1 MLPLGAGGSMKL
13 TKLKLENFRCFKDEI
28 CIEFDDITAI
38 VGRNDVG
45 KSTIMDGLAIFFDE
59 AKPDKDDACLSGDRK
74 AMRITCEFDDL
85 PEKIILDA
93 DYETNLEAEYLVNP
107 DGRLEIRKT
116 YDGSLA
122 SPKLTAV
129 EAVAAHPT
137 ANGVNDLLQLKKTDL
152 LARAGELAI
161 DLTNVNKQANA
172 PIRAA
177 IWNGAEALKLDWIH
191 VSLEKEGG
199 KQIWSALASYLP
211 AFALFKSDRAST
223 DQDAEAQDP
232 LKAAIRDALKAV
244 EQDLAKVQ
252 AHVEAEVRRIAE
264 ATVQKIKEM
273 DASVAETLNPII
285 KTKNWDSLFQTSI
298 TGDEGIPLN
307 KRGSGIKRLVLL
319 NFFRAK
325 AERAAIDKQAGSVI
339 YAIEEPE
346 TSQHPRNQRMLM
358 SALSDLSATAG
369 RQVIVTTHTPMLARG
384 LPDASLRF
392 IERDTTGARTIVNGG
407 PDTNARIA
415 QSLGVLPDHSV
426 KLFVGVEGKHD
437 IAFLKGMS
445 KVLRADGVDVPDI
458 DALEVSGELIFFPF
472 GGCNLAYW
480 TTRLQPLNRPELHIY
495 DRDNP
500 PPLAGKYDEF
510 AAQVNARARCSAVTT
525 SKREMENFL
534 HQEAILEAY
543 KDQNIVVTFGAPF
556 TDFDD
561 VATLVAQAVHAATAG
576 TPWPVHDPRKCAK
589 KASNAKTWLNTAAV
603 AKMTRAR
610 LAQCD
615 PGDEVI
621 GWLRDIGH
629 RVAQAQ

>member
-1 MLPLGAGGSMKL
+1 MRL

-28 CIEFDDITAI
+28 SVDFDDITGI

-59 AKPDKDDACLSGDRK
+59 IRPDKDDACLSGAPK

-85 PEKIILDA
+85 PERIVLDA
-93 DYETNLEAEYLVNP
+93 DFETSLDAEYLLNAR
-107 DGRLEIRKT
+107 GRLEICKT
-116 YDGSLA
+116 YDGSIATPRLTSVVAIARHPAA
-122 SPKLTAV
+122 S
-129 EAVAAHPT
+129 
-137 ANGVNDLLQLKKTDL
+137 GVGDLLTLKKTELVD
-152 LARAGELAI
+152 RASQLSI

-177 IWNGAEALKLDWIH
+177 IWQGVGEIGLKEVPVPLD
-191 VSLEKEGG
+191 KEDGR
-199 KQIWSALASYLP
+199 QVWSVLAPHLP

-232 LKAAIRDALKAV
+232 LRAAIRGALQAV
-244 EQDLAKVQ
+244 EQDLAKIQ
-252 AHVEAEVRRIAE
+252 THIETEVRRIAE

-273 DASVAETLNPII
+273 DPSLGESLHPIVT
-285 KTKNWDSLFQTSI
+285 TKKWDSLFYTSI
-298 TGDEGIPLN
+298 TGDDGIPLN
-307 KRGSGIKRLVLL
+307 KRGSGIKRLILL

-325 AERAAIDKQAGSVI
+325 AEKAATERQAGSVI

-392 IERDTTGARTIVNGG
+392 IEMHPNGTRSIVPGG
-407 PDTNARIA
+407 PATNARIA

-445 KVLRADGVDVPDI
+445 RMLRGEGENVPDI
-458 DALEVSGELIFFPF
+458 DALEISGELIFFPF
-472 GGCNLAYW
+472 GGSNLALW
-480 TTRLQPLNRPELHIY
+480 TSRLQPLNRPELHIY
-495 DRDNP
+495 DRDYAP
-500 PPLAGKYDEF
+500 PQLAKYHAFSD
-510 AAQVNARARCSAVTT
+510 QVNARPGCCAITT

-534 HQEAILEAY
+534 HYDAVREAY
-543 KDQNIVVTFGAPF
+543 QDQNITLSLIGPF
-556 TDFDD
+556 ADFDD
-561 VATLVAQAVHAATAG
+561 VPAIVAQAVHNATTS
-576 TPWPVHDPRKCAK
+576 TPWPAHDPDKCAK
-589 KASNAKTWLNTAAV
+589 KMGRAKVLLNTAAV
-603 AKMTRAR
+603 AKMSRAR

-615 PGDEVI
+615 PGDQII
-621 GWLRDIGH
+621 GWLKEI
-629 RVAQAQ
+629 AQRMLQA

>member
-1 MLPLGAGGSMKL
+1 MKL
-13 TKLKLENFRCFKDEI
+13 TKLKLENFRCFKDEVS
-28 CIEFDDITAI
+28 IEFDDITAI

-45 KSTIMDGLAIFFDE
+45 KSTIMDSLAIFFDD

-74 AMRITCEFDDL
+74 AVRITCEFDDL
-85 PEKIILDA
+85 PDKIILDA
-93 DYETNLEAEYLVNP
+93 DYETNLNAEHLVNLE
-107 DGRLEIRKT
+107 GRLEIRKT

-122 SPKLTAV
+122 TPKLTSV
-129 EAVAAHPT
+129 EAIAVHPT
-137 ANGVNDLLQLKKTDL
+137 GNGVDDLLQLKKADL
-152 LARAGELAI
+152 LARAGELGI
-161 DLTNVNKQANA
+161 DLTNVNEQANA
-172 PIRAA
+172 PIRTA
-177 IWNGAEALKLDWIH
+177 IWGGTQALKLDLVP

-199 KQIWSALASYLP
+199 KQVWTALAPYLP

-244 EQDLAKVQ
+244 EPDLAKIQ

-273 DASVAETLNPII
+273 DASIAETLNPIVS
-285 KTKNWDSLFQTSI
+285 TKKWDSLFQTSI
-298 TGDEGIPLN
+298 TGNEGIPLN
-307 KRGSGIKRLVLL
+307 KRGSGVKRLVLL

-325 AERAAIDKQAGSVI
+325 AEKAATENQKGSVI

-369 RQVIVTTHTPMLARG
+369 RQVIVTTHTPMLARS

-392 IERDTTGARTIVNGG
+392 IEAHPNGTRTIVTGG
-407 PDTNARIA
+407 HDTNARIA

-437 IAFLKGMS
+437 IAFLKGIS
-445 KVLRADGVDVPDI
+445 KVLRANGVDVPDI

-500 PPLAGKYDEF
+500 PPGSGKYDEF
-510 AAQVNARARCSAVTT
+510 AAQVNARPGCSAVTT

-534 HQEAILEAY
+534 HQDAIVEAY
-543 KDQNIVVTFGAPF
+543 KDQNIVVNFGAPF
-556 TDFDD
+556 ADFDD
-561 VATLVAQAVHAATAG
+561 VPTLVAQAVYAATAG
-576 TPWPVHDPRKCAK
+576 TPWPIHDPKKCNK
-589 KASNAKTWLNTAAV
+589 KTGQAKTQLNTVAV
-603 AKMTRAR
+603 AKMSHAR

-621 GWLRDIGH
+621 GWLRKIGE
-629 RVAQAQ
+629 RVAQAR

>member
-1 MLPLGAGGSMKL
+1 MKL
-13 TKLKLENFRCFKDEI
+13 TKLKLENFRCFKDEV
-28 CIEFDDITAI
+28 CIDFDDITAI

-45 KSTIMDGLAIFFDE
+45 KSTIMDSLAIFFDE

-74 AMRITCEFDDL
+74 AVRITCEFDDL

-93 DYETNLEAEYLVNP
+93 DYETNLEAEYLVNLE
-107 DGRLEIRKT
+107 GRLEIRKT
-116 YDGSLA
+116 YDGSLVT
-122 SPKLTAV
+122 PKLTSV
-129 EAVAAHPT
+129 EAIAVHPT
-137 ANGVNDLLQLKKTDL
+137 EDGVNDLLQLKKTEL
-152 LARAGELAI
+152 IARANELGI
-161 DLTNVNKQANA
+161 DLTEVNKQANA

-177 IWNGAEALKLDWIH
+177 IWQRTEALKLDLGP

-199 KQIWSALASYLP
+199 KIWATLTPYLP
-211 AFALFKSDRAST
+211 TFALFKSDRAST

-252 AHVEAEVRRIAE
+252 AHVEAEVRKIAE

-273 DASVAETLNPII
+273 DASVAQTLNPII
-285 KTKNWDSLFQTSI
+285 ATKKWDSLFQTSI

-307 KRGSGIKRLVLL
+307 KRGSGVKRLVLL

-325 AERAAIDKQAGSVI
+325 AEKAAIERQAGSVI

-346 TSQHPRNQRMLM
+346 TGQHPRNQRMLM

-369 RQVIVTTHTPMLARG
+369 RQVIVTTHTPMLARA

-392 IERDTTGARTIVNGG
+392 IEAQPNGNRTIVTGG
-407 PDTNARIA
+407 PTTNARIA
-415 QSLGVLPDHSV
+415 HSLGVLPDHSV

-437 IAFLKGMS
+437 ISFLKGMS
-445 KVLRADGVDVPDI
+445 KALRADGVDVPDI
-458 DALEVSGELIFFPF
+458 EALEISGELIFFPF

-480 TTRLQPLNRPELHIY
+480 TTRLEPLNRPELHIY

-500 PPLAGKYDEF
+500 PPQPGKYDQF
-510 AAQVNARARCSAVTT
+510 AAEVNARPGCSAVTT

-534 HQEAILEAY
+534 HQDAIREAY
-543 KDQNIVVTFGAPF
+543 QQQNIVVNFGAPF
-556 TDFDD
+556 ADFDD
-561 VATLVAQAVHAATAG
+561 VPALVAQAVLAAGGGA
-576 TPWPVHDPRKCAK
+576 PWPIDDPQKCAK
-589 KASNAKTWLNTAAV
+589 KTSRAKTQLNTAAV
-603 AKMTRAR
+603 ARMSHAR

-621 GWLRDIGH
+621 GWLREIGQ
-629 RVAQAQ
+629 RMVQ

>member
-1 MLPLGAGGSMKL
+1 MRL
-13 TKLKLENFRCFKDEI
+13 TKLKLENFRCFKDEV

-45 KSTIMDGLAIFFDE
+45 KSTIMDSLAIFFEE

-74 AMRITCEFDDL
+74 AVRITCEFDDL

-93 DYETNLEAEYLVNP
+93 DYETSLEAEYLVNL
-107 DGRLEIRKT
+107 DRRLEVRKT
-116 YDGSLA
+116 FDGSLA
-122 SPKLTAV
+122 TPKLTSV
-129 EAVAAHPT
+129 EAVAVHPT
-137 ANGVNDLLQLKKTDL
+137 GSGVNDLLQLKKADL
-152 LARAGELAI
+152 VARATELGI
-161 DLTNVNKQANA
+161 DLSDVNKQANA

-177 IWNGAEALKLDWIH
+177 IWGGTQALKLDLVP

-199 KQIWSALASYLP
+199 KQVWTALAPYLP

-244 EQDLAKVQ
+244 EQDLAKIQ

-264 ATVQKIKEM
+264 ATVEKIKEM
-273 DASVAETLNPII
+273 DASVAQTLNPVVT
-285 KTKNWDSLFQTSI
+285 TKKWDSLFQTSI

-307 KRGSGIKRLVLL
+307 KRGSGVKRLVLL

-325 AERAAIDKQAGSVI
+325 AEKAAIERQAGSVI

-346 TSQHPRNQRMLM
+346 TGQHPRNQRMLM

-369 RQVIVTTHTPMLARG
+369 RQVIVTTHTPMLARA
-384 LPDASLRF
+384 LPDTCLRF
-392 IERDTTGARTIVNGG
+392 IEAHENGTRTVAAGG

-415 QSLGVLPDHSV
+415 HSLGVLPDHSV

-437 IAFLKGMS
+437 ISFLKGMS

-458 DALEVSGELIFFPF
+458 DALEISGELIFFPF
-472 GGCNLAYW
+472 GGNNLALW
-480 TTRLQPLNRPELHIY
+480 TSRLHPLNRPEFHIY

-500 PPLAGKYDEF
+500 PPQPGKYDTF
-510 AAQVNARARCSAVTT
+510 ASEVNARDGCSAVTT

-543 KDQNIVVTFGAPF
+543 QDANITVTFGAPF

-561 VATLVAQAVHAATAG
+561 VPTLVAQAAHAATADA
-576 TPWPVHDPRKCAK
+576 PWPADAPKKCNKKTGQAK
-589 KASNAKTWLNTAAV
+589 SLLNTAAV
-603 AKMTRAR
+603 TKMSRAR
-610 LAQCD
+610 LAECD

-621 GWLRDIGH
+621 GWLRHIGE

>member
-1 MLPLGAGGSMKL
+1 MKL
-13 TKLKLENFRCFKDEI
+13 TKLKLENFRCFKDEV
-28 CIEFDDITAI
+28 CVEFEDITAI
-38 VGRNDVG
+38 IGRNDVG
-45 KSTIMDGLAIFFDE
+45 KSTIMDSLAIFFDE
-59 AKPDKDDACLSGDRK
+59 AKPDKDDACCSGDRK
-74 AMRITCEFDDL
+74 AVRITCEFDDL
-85 PEKIILDA
+85 PEKVILDA
-93 DYETNLEAEYLVNP
+93 DYETSLEAEYLVNA

-116 YDGSLA
+116 YDGSLV
-122 SPKLTAV
+122 SPKLTSV
-129 EAVAAHPT
+129 EAFALHPT
-137 ANGVNDLLQLKKTDL
+137 ANGVSDLLQLKKAEL
-152 LARAGELAI
+152 VARAGELGI
-161 DLTNVNKQANA
+161 DLTTVNKQANA

-177 IWNGAEALKLDWIH
+177 IWQCAEAHELDLAF

-244 EQDLAKVQ
+244 EQDLLKVQ

-273 DASVAETLNPII
+273 DASVAETLNPVI

-325 AERAAIDKQAGSVI
+325 AEKAAVESQKGSVI

-369 RQVIVTTHTPMLARG
+369 RQVIVTTHTPMLARS

-392 IERDTTGARTIVNGG
+392 IETHPNGTRTIVTGG
-407 PDTNARIA
+407 ADTNARIA

-426 KLFVGVEGKHD
+426 KVFVGVEGKHD

-445 KVLRADGVDVPDI
+445 KVLRADGVDVPDV
-458 DALEVSGELIFFPF
+458 DALEISGELIFFPF
-472 GGCNLAYW
+472 GGNNLALW
-480 TTRLQPLNRPELHIY
+480 TSRLHPLNRPEFHLY

-500 PPLAGKYDEF
+500 PPQAAKYDAF
-510 AAQVNARARCSAVTT
+510 AAQVNMRDGCSAIIT

-534 HQEAILEAY
+534 HHEAVVEAY
-543 KDQNIVVTFGAPF
+543 QGQSIVVAIRTPF
-556 TDFDD
+556 ADFDD
-561 VATLVAQAVHAATAG
+561 VPTIVAQAVHAATAG
-576 TPWPVHDPRKCAK
+576 TPWPVHNPDKCAK
-589 KASNAKTWLNTAAV
+589 KTSRAKTLLNTTAV
-603 AKMTRAR
+603 AKMSRAR

-615 PGDEVI
+615 PADEVI
-621 GWLRDIGH
+621 GWLRDIGQ
-629 RVAQAQ
+629 RVAQ

>member
-1 MLPLGAGGSMKL
+1 MKL
-13 TKLKLENFRCFKDEI
+13 TALKLENFRCFENEI

-45 KSTIMDGLAIFFDE
+45 KSTIMDSLAIFFDE
-59 AKPDKDDACLSGDRK
+59 AKLDKDDACLSGDRK
-74 AMRITCEFDDL
+74 AVRITCEFDDL
-85 PEKIILDA
+85 PESIILDA
-93 DYETNLEAEYLVNP
+93 DYETNLEAEYLLNVR
-107 DGRLEIRKT
+107 GRLEIRKT

-122 SPKLTAV
+122 NPKMTSV
-129 EAVAAHPT
+129 EAVAVHPT
-137 ANGVNDLLQLKKTDL
+137 VKGINDLLQLKKADL
-152 LARAGELAI
+152 LARAGELGI

-177 IWNGAEALKLDWIH
+177 IWNSAEALRLDWTCI
-191 VSLEKEGG
+191 SLEKEGG
-199 KQIWSALASYLP
+199 KQIWSALARYLP
-211 AFALFKSDRAST
+211 SFALFKSDRAST

-264 ATVQKIKEM
+264 ATVEKIKEM
-273 DASVAETLNPII
+273 DASVAETLDPVI
-285 KTKNWDSLFQTSI
+285 KTKNWDTLFQTSI

-325 AERAAIDKQAGSVI
+325 AERAAIEKQAGSVI

-369 RQVIVTTHTPMLARG
+369 RQVFVTTHTPMLARG

-392 IERDTTGARTIVNGG
+392 IERQPDGSRSIATGG

-458 DALEVSGELIFFPF
+458 DALEISGELIFFPF
-472 GGCNLAYW
+472 GGNNLALW
-480 TTRLQPLNRPELHIY
+480 TSRLHPLNRPEFHIY

-500 PPLAGKYDEF
+500 PPQPGKYDTF
-510 AAQVNARARCSAVTT
+510 AAQVNARDRCSAVTT

-534 HQEAILEAY
+534 HPDAILEAY
-543 KDQNIVVTFGAPF
+543 QHQNIVVTFGAPF
-556 TDFDD
+556 ADFDD
-561 VATLVAQAVHAATAG
+561 VPTLVAQAVHNATGGAL
-576 TPWPVHDPRKCAK
+576 WPADDPRKCAK
-589 KASNAKTWLNTAAV
+589 KTSQAKTQLNTAAV
-603 AKMTRAR
+603 SKMSRAR

-621 GWLRDIGH
+621 GWLREIGE

>member
-1 MLPLGAGGSMKL
+1 MKL
-13 TKLKLENFRCFKDEI
+13 TKLKLENFRCFKDEV
-28 CIEFDDITAI
+28 CIDFDDITAI

-45 KSTIMDGLAIFFDE
+45 KSTIMDGLAIFFED

-74 AMRITCEFDDL
+74 AVRITCEFDDV

-93 DYETNLEAEYLVNP
+93 DYETSLETEYLLNERA
-107 DGRLEIRKT
+107 RLEIRKT
-116 YDGSLA
+116 FDGSLA
-122 SPKLTAV
+122 TPKLISV
-129 EAVAAHPT
+129 EAIARHPT
-137 ANGVNDLLQLKKTDL
+137 AEGVSNLLELKKADL
-152 LARAGELAI
+152 LARATKLGI

-177 IWNGAEALKLDWIH
+177 IWQSAGELALAEVL

-199 KQIWSALASYLP
+199 KQVWSALAPYLP

-273 DASVAETLNPII
+273 DASVAESLNPVVT
-285 KTKNWDSLFQTSI
+285 TKKWDSLFQTSI

-325 AERAAIDKQAGSVI
+325 AEKAAIESQKGSVI

-369 RQVIVTTHTPMLARG
+369 RQVVVTTHTPMLARG

-392 IERDTTGARTIVNGG
+392 IEAQNGARTIMTGG

-437 IAFLKGMS
+437 ISFLKGMS

-458 DALEVSGELIFFPF
+458 DALEISGELIFFPF
-472 GGCNLAYW
+472 GGNNLALW
-480 TTRLQPLNRPELHIY
+480 TSRLHPLNRPEFHIY

-500 PPLAGKYDEF
+500 PPQPGKYDEF
-510 AAQVNARARCSAVTT
+510 AAQVNARDGCSAVMT

-534 HQEAILEAY
+534 HPDAILEAY
-543 KDQNIVVTFGAPF
+543 QHQNIVVTFGAPF
-556 TDFDD
+556 ADFDD
-561 VATLVAQAVHAATAG
+561 VPTLVAQAVHTATAG
-576 TPWPVHDPRKCAK
+576 TPWPVNDLKKCNK
-589 KASNAKTWLNTAAV
+589 KTGQAKTLLNTAAV
-603 AKMTRAR
+603 AEMTRAR

-615 PGDEVI
+615 PADEVI
-621 GWLRDIGH
+621 GWLRDIGQ
-629 RVAQAQ
+629 RVTQAQ